1 MAVTSKH
8 VISFIS
14 SQSGAFTKKEIVAG
28 LLKRGPAS
36 RGKGRNQRTKRR
48 SPEADLSV
56 IETTL
61 DGLVAAL
68 FLKREKSRFIRIHPF
83 RVEGT
88 IRSNT
93 TGNAIVTTIYDDE
106 IIIRRDDTSGAN
118 DTDRVTVRITDFKN
132 GRAAGVVESVLRREK
147 KTCFAR
153 VISVSQAEV
162 VYLLLDVPGS
172 REAASPVPDG
182 QLKPGHIALI
192 LLEDGLYRKRQRC
205 SLVESYTPDDDRYD
219 LARIVNRHSLPE
231 PGAPYPGADGADFS
245 SRDTAPRTN
254 YTGLFTVTIDGE
266 TAKDFD
272 DAISISKK
280 GGRYTLFVHIADV
293 SSYVTPGSS
302 IDREALVRGTSYYLG
317 ANVIPMLPEALSNDL
332 CSLREGLDRLTMTV
346 ELEIDASGA
355 VTGQKFTRGL
365 IRVNRR
371 LTYNLVE
378 RMLIDGERGQL
389 GETLRLMQELAT
401 LLHNRRMS
409 QGGLE
414 LALTDSELVY
424 ENGVAVAIRYAER
437 LRSNNIIEEFM
448 LAANVAVSRVLRER
462 EVPTLYRIH
471 EEISP
476 DSLLKLKNF
485 LKQLRIPFKAAGDIS
500 TRIQEVLAHVAGK
513 DIEHV
518 INLVILKSLM
528 QAYYGADPEGHF
540 GLGFRDYTHFT
551 SPIRRYPDLVVHRC
565 LKSLI
570 DLKKPPYTR
579 AELVAIGDRSSEKER
594 VAQSAER
601 DFDRIKACRLV
612 KSRVGELFAGVITGV
627 SKYGFYVTLKE
638 IPVEGMVP
646 LRALTD
652 DYYLVKEDDYT
663 VIGKR
668 YGKRFRIGDAIRV
681 KLSAVDVDRMFID
694 FEVVP

>member
-1 MAVTSKH
+1 MAVTSQQ

-14 SQSGAFTKKEIVAG
+14 SRPGAFTRKEIIAG
-28 LLKRGPAS
+28 LLNQKPAS
-36 RGKGRNQRTKRR
+36 RGKGKKSGSKQR
-48 SPEADLSV
+48 SPERDLSV

-61 DGLVAAL
+61 DGLVSAL
-68 FLKREKSRFIRIHPF
+68 FLKRERSRYTRIHPF

-88 IRSNT
+88 LRANT
-93 TGNAIVTTIYDDE
+93 SGNAIVTTIYDDN
-106 IIIRRDDTSGAN
+106 IIIRRDDMSGAN
-118 DTDRVTVRITDFKN
+118 DTDRVSVRITDFKS
-132 GRAAGVVESVLRREK
+132 GSAIGIVESVLQREK
-147 KTCFAR
+147 NTGFAR
-153 VISVSQAEV
+153 VVSVSPDSV
-162 VYLLLDVPGS
+162 VYLLLDVPGG
-172 REAASPVPDG
+172 REASSPMPDEP
-182 QLKPGHIALI
+182 LKPGHIALI
-192 LLEDGLYRKRQRC
+192 MLEDGLYRKRQRC
-205 SLVESYTPDDDRYD
+205 SLVEAYSPGDDRYD
-219 LARIVNRHSLPE
+219 LARVINRHSIPD
-231 PGAPYPGADGADFS
+231 PAVPYPGAGGAEFRS
-245 SRDTAPRTN
+245 SDTAPRSD
-254 YTGLFTVTIDGE
+254 YTGLFTVTIDGD

-280 GGRYTLFVHIADV
+280 GGRYTLYVHIADV
-293 SSYVTPGSS
+293 SSYVTPGSA
-302 IDREALVRGTSYYLG
+302 IDREALARGTSYYMG

-346 ELEIDASGA
+346 EMEIDASGA

-365 IRVNRR
+365 IRVDRR

-378 RMLIDGERGQL
+378 RMLSEGGNGQL
-389 GETLRLMQELAT
+389 ADTLLLMQELAG
-401 LLHNRRMS
+401 LLHKRRMTE
-409 QGGLE
+409 GGLE
-414 LALTDSELVY
+414 LSLTDSELVY

-437 LRSNNIIEEFM
+437 LRSSNIIEEFM

-462 EVPTLYRIH
+462 EVPALYRIH

-476 DSLLKLKNF
+476 DSLIKLKNF
-485 LKQLRIPFKAAGDIS
+485 LKQLRIPFKATGDIG

-570 DLKKPPYTR
+570 DRNKPPYTR
-579 AELVAIGDRSSEKER
+579 DELVAIGDRSSEKER

-612 KSRVGELFAGVITGV
+612 KNRVGELFAGVITGV

-646 LRALTD
+646 LRALTN

-663 VIGKR
+663 VIGR
-668 YGKRFRIGDAIRV
+668 RHGKRFRIGDAIRV

-694 FEVVP
+694 FEVAP